1 VNKNTALTTVQQDL
15 LSSHPLPEN
24 LHILPTTRDKDS
36 GLALSSRNAYLSE
49 PERKVAPVLQ
59 RALKAARMAWDSC
72 ASGAAMIEVANRVV
86 AEEQERIRKAGED
99 VVLKPDYFEV
109 FDRQTFAPFR
119 GSPTAD
125 DKLVI
130 SGAVWVGKTRLIDN
144 LLLGWDA
151 ETLDVSDDV

>member
-1 VNKNTALTTVQQDL
+1 
-15 LSSHPLPEN
+15 
-24 LHILPTTRDKDS
+24 
-36 GLALSSRNAYLSE
+36 
-49 PERKVAPVLQ
+49 
-59 RALKAARMAWDSC
+59 MAWDSC

-119 GSPTAD
+119 GSPTAN